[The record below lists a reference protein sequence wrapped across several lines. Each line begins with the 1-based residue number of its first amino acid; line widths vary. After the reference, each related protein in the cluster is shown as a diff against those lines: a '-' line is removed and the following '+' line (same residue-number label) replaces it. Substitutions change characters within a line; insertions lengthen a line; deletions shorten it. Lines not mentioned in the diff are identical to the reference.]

1 MIWRDVVAVCVLVGA
16 LLFALRGDSFR
27 IETVAHSSVAQQ
39 CAPVGVSPDSL
50 ALAPS
55 ARASVALFSLAANNV
70 TSERSTEAVRQAI
83 AATSQRGVLR
93 LGVLDGGNVVVAVT
107 SDLALLAFD
116 ANSLALLWE
125 SHLGVHVRD
134 SYHLTELAVL
144 GSSPMRTGDTAGS
157 VVVAGRL
164 VRRAPGSAALLL
176 SAADEYFSFY
186 AFDALT
192 GALRWKH
199 ESGDYEASYG
209 QKDDE
214 ESEEEDAKSA
224 LNASAELNARN
235 VDRLA
240 RLIHGIDEPRGSAAR
255 RTLGELSPQLF
266 MRQLESIV
274 DAVGVWR
281 DPIDTRLVPVW
292 LSVNSH
298 ASLHSTN
305 GSGPH
310 GYRNVLLARH
320 RDGLEGVHL
329 FSGRVV
335 FRLPLEPHRLYV
347 DANHD
352 ARLDSVEL
360 IYTHRSDVRDLEFIA
375 SEGLIRQM
383 GQDPDVMRRARLG
396 SFADEVVPVLR
407 VWADVPTSHL
417 LFDVPL
423 SGAQLHSAV
432 FEILSVAQQAVS
444 TVNRE
449 VGDVFHDSIF
459 GIAERLARSLGLA
472 SPVSGARASRD
483 ADWDGGGHDAVPT
496 VLRRRRES
504 PLIVAMT
511 RTGALYGI
519 ETHYG
524 YQTRTLWRRRSPLL
538 QHNVDDGGA
547 GELASSGG
555 QLVPIELAGEP
566 ALLASGGLGVLV
578 LDSKGRELAAALWP
592 PEIRFGAG
600 YISVLPSGGDD
611 GSRVRFVRW
620 SHNRFSVFEIV
631 HQPAAA
637 LRPLLILLGGI
648 LMALVVVAILVADV
662 PSLAAQLANTRRRQR
677 HAAAAPSD
685 SSTVDDN
692 INLRRGNDVGRGS
705 RIAFSNKDL

>member
-1 MIWRDVVAVCVLVGA
+1 MIWRDLIALCVCVGA
-16 LLFALRGDSFR
+16 ILFSLRGDSFR
-27 IETVAHSSVAQQ
+27 VVPVAQSDIAQQ
-39 CAPVGVSPDSL
+39 CVPVAL
-50 ALAPS
+50 ADDALLVAPS
-55 ARASVALFSLAANNV
+55 ARASVARFSLDGNNV
-70 TSERSTEAVRQAI
+70 TAERSTEAVRQAM
-83 AATSQRGVLR
+83 AASAQRGVLR
-93 LGVLDGGNVVVAVT
+93 LGVLAAGDVAVAVT

-116 ANSLALLWE
+116 TASLTLLWE

-134 SYHLTELAVL
+134 SHHLTELAVL
-144 GSSPMRTGDTAGS
+144 GAAPMRTGDTAGS

-164 VRRAPGSAALLL
+164 VRRAPGSATLLL
-176 SAADEYFSFY
+176 SAADEFFSFY

-209 QKDDE
+209 KDDA
-214 ESEEEDAKSA
+214 EDDAAAAVDNSSV
-224 LNASAELNARN
+224 NAHN

-240 RLIHGIDEPRGSAAR
+240 RLIHGIDEPRGSAR
-255 RTLGELSPQLF
+255 RTLGEHSPQLF

-281 DPIDTRLVPVW
+281 DPTDTRLVPVW

-298 ASLHSTN
+298 ASLHATN

-352 ARLDSVEL
+352 ARLDSAEL
-360 IYTHRSDVRDLEFIA
+360 IYTHRSEVRDVEFIA
-375 SEGLIRQM
+375 TEAFVRSI
-383 GQDPDVMRRARLG
+383 GQDPDVLRRTRLG

-423 SGAQLHSAV
+423 SGAQLHTVV
-432 FEILSVAQQAVS
+432 FEALSVAHQAVS

-449 VGDVFHDSIF
+449 VGDAFHEAIF
-459 GIAERLARSLGLA
+459 GVAERLARALGLA
-472 SPVSGARASRD
+472 SAVSGARASRD

-496 VLRRRRES
+496 VLRRRREA

-524 YQTRTLWRRRSPLL
+524 YQSRTLWRRQSALL
-538 QHNVDDGGA
+538 QHNVDDAGA

-555 QLVPIELAGEP
+555 QLLAIELAGEP

-578 LDSKGRELAAALWP
+578 LDSHGRELAAALWP
-592 PEIRFGAG
+592 PEIRHGAG
-600 YISVLPSGGDD
+600 HISLLPPSGDD
-611 GSRVRFVRW
+611 DDSSRVRFVRW
-620 SHNRFSVFEIV
+620 SHNRFAVFEIV

-648 LMALVVVAILVADV
+648 LVALAVVAILVADV
-662 PSLAAQLANTRRRQR
+662 PSLATQLANSRRRQR
-677 HAAAAPSD
+677 HAASTTSD
-685 SSTVDDN
+685 NV
-692 INLRRGNDVGRGS
+692 NLQRGHGLRETAVG
-705 RIAFSNKDL
+705 AFSSKDL